1 MLLRPCAG
9 AEHAMTADF
18 AAGGDDVN
26 PRDAAEPAS
35 VNPAS
40 GLPEMGQAG
49 AGAGSS
55 RFGDLKNPGQVGEQ
69 GMTARQTEKSTGM
82 DPGGHGSS

>member
-1 MLLRPCAG
+1 MLLHLCAG
-9 AEHAMTADF
+9 AEPAMTADF

-35 VNPAS
+35 VNPAT

-55 RFGDLKNPGQVGEQ
+55 RFGDLKNLGLVGSR
-69 GMTARQTEKSTGM
+69 A
-82 DPGGHGSS
+82 

>member
-1 MLLRPCAG
+1 
-9 AEHAMTADF
+9 MTADF

-26 PRDAAEPAS
+26 PRDAAEPAR
-35 VNPAS
+35 VNPATE
-40 GLPEMGQAG
+40 LPEMGQGGSG
-49 AGAGSS
+49 ARSS
-55 RFGDLKNPGQVGEQ
+55 RFGDPQNPGQVGEQ